1 MIRVELPFPPA
12 DLFPNRANG
21 RHWTA
26 VRQMKDTAKEIA
38 YVLTRAAAGPRDKP
52 LSAGDVPLAITFH
65 APDKR
70 RRDRDNCLAAA
81 KHQLDGVALA
91 LGIDDAQFEPLTV
104 RRGEPVKGGLMVLE
118 IGQRPLK
125 KSRATSGLSAVRMVT
140 VCCGPVLSTMPAF
153 LRCACPARGKFFP
166 CAGCC

>member
-1 MIRVELPFPPA
+1 MIRVELPFPNW
-12 DLFPNRANG
+12 DLSPNKASG
-21 RHWTA
+21 RRWEGLTKA
-26 VRQMKDTAKEIA
+26 KDEAKQSA
-38 YVLTRAAAGPRDKP
+38 YVLTRKTVGPRDKP
-52 LSAGDVPLAITFH
+52 LAAGDVPLCVTFH

-118 IGQRPLK
+118 IGQ
-125 KSRATSGLSAVRMVT
+125 
-140 VCCGPVLSTMPAF
+140 
-153 LRCACPARGKFFP
+153 
-166 CAGCC
+166 

>member
-1 MIRVELPFPPA
+1 MREVIRVELPFPA
-12 DLFPNRANG
+12 AELFPNRANG
-21 RHWTA
+21 RHWSGLRKA
-26 VRQMKDTAKEIA
+26 KDDARDMA
-38 YVLTRAAAGPRDKP
+38 LVLTRHTLRKTFGRTFIV
-52 LSAGDVPLAITFH
+52 GDVPLCITFH

-118 IGQRPLK
+118 IGQ
-125 KSRATSGLSAVRMVT
+125 
-140 VCCGPVLSTMPAF
+140 
-153 LRCACPARGKFFP
+153 
-166 CAGCC
+166 